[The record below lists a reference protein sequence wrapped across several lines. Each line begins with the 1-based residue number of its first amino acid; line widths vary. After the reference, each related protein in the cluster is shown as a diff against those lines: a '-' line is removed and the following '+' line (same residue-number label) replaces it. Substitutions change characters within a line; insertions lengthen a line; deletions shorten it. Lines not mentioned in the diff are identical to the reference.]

1 MNSQKKSLPSNGR
14 LGNFGLV
21 DKKRLDKELSQFKAG
36 VKSKEE
42 VEATADVLFERLRR
56 ANLRVNNGK

>member
-1 MNSQKKSLPSNGR
+1 MSKKKKSPLCKSR

>member
-1 MNSQKKSLPSNGR
+1 MKKRKSPPCKGR
-14 LGNFGLV
+14 LNKFVLV

-36 VKSKEE
+36 VKSKQD

-56 ANLRVNNGK
+56 FNLRWK